1 MSNFEF
7 LDYMPTPNEKH
18 LGIATVMLFGRVFH
32 KYKILPAKD
41 GKGFFPV
48 PASYKVGDNYIHAF
62 GLALK
67 KDGSDNGTAE
77 LINLIRDNVKRVI
90 ANPSNFSSKAPTT
103 NQNQNQVPNQRLT
116 ENSASNSEYG
126 DPPF

>member
-7 LDYMPTPNEKH
+7 LEYIPTPNEKH

-48 PASYKVGDNYIHAF
+48 PASYKVGDTYIHAF

-77 LINLIRDNVKRVI
+77 LINLIRDNVKRI
-90 ANPSNFSSKAPTT
+90 MANASNSNSKAPTT
-103 NQNQNQVPNQRLT
+103 NQNQYQVSNQGSNQNT
-116 ENSASNSEYG
+116 SSNSEYG
-126 DPPF
+126 DVPF